1 VRENRRVIDEP
12 AVLRMLAH
20 PLRLTGSTLGTAGA
34 FLLELAPPVLLAP
47 GVALAVAGR
56 RAAGSRGRVL
66 SAAGAVSAAGQAVGL
81 VAAGVLADR
90 VGLVAVLDAQAV
102 LYLLAGLVAWWW
114 LARPMSSGPGAGHT
128 VRQTTEPFPGGS
140 DAEDH
145 PVPVDG
151 HAG

>member
-47 GVALAVAGR
+47 GRRAGGGGAAGGGVAGPGVER
-56 RAAGSRGRVL
+56 GGRGVGGGAGG
-66 SAAGAVSAAGQAVGL
+66 
-81 VAAGVLADR
+81 
-90 VGLVAVLDAQAV
+90 
-102 LYLLAGLVAWWW
+102 GLVAWWW

>member
-1 VRENRRVIDEP
+1 V
-12 AVLRMLAH
+12 
-20 PLRLTGSTLGTAGA
+20 AGA
-34 FLLELAPPVLLAP
+34 AVAFGVVTLVTWNGPVLTVAEPVYVALFVVVGAP
-47 GVALAVAGR
+47 GLLLSTGLTTCLQDFAP
-56 RAAGSRGRVL
+56 AGSRGRVL
-66 SAAGAVSAAGQAVGL
+66 SAAGAVSAAGQAVGM

>member
-66 SAAGAVSAAGQAVGL
+66 SAAGAVSAAGQAVG
-81 VAAGVLADR
+81 
-90 VGLVAVLDAQAV
+90 
-102 LYLLAGLVAWWW
+102 WW
-114 LARPMSSGPGAGHT
+114 R
-128 VRQTTEPFPGGS
+128 GG
-140 DAEDH
+140 
-145 PVPVDG
+145 G
-151 HAG
+151 WRGR